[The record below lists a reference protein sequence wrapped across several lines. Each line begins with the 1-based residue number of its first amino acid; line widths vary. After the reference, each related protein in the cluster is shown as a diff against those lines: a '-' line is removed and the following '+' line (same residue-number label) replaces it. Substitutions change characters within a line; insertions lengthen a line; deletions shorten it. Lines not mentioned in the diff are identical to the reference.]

1 MNRGPGELERA
12 VMNVLWAQPEP
23 LTARSV
29 LRELGDAELAY
40 TTVKT
45 VLDRLHRK
53 RLVHREPAQR
63 AWRYYAAGG
72 RDDHVSELM
81 LHALDQTGD
90 RDGALIRFARAVS
103 DTDAEVLRQALADA
117 RQPTGESP
125 PSPRDRPG
133 RAGS

>member
-1 MNRGPGELERA
+1 
-12 VMNVLWAQPEP
+12 MNVLWAQPEP

-63 AWRYYAAGG
+63 AWRYRAASG
-72 RDDHVSELM
+72 RDDHVAELM
-81 LHALDQTGD
+81 LRALDQTGD

-103 DTDAEVLRQALADA
+103 DTDADVLRQALSDV
-117 RQPTGESP
+117 
-125 PSPRDRPG
+125 RPG
-133 RAGS
+133 RADS